1 MVSKEPIT
9 LRLFLETSTGK
20 RLKKDFSS
28 IKGRN
33 PLDQKIKTPEVKDP
47 VKNLDAGSKAL
58 NEKT

>member
-1 MVSKEPIT
+1 
-9 LRLFLETSTGK
+9 
-20 RLKKDFSS
+20 LKKDFSS

-58 NEKT
+58 NEKA